1 MRTLYV
7 HVGPAKTGS
16 SAIQHVLQTHDDS
29 IVIYPKV
36 GLTKAGS
43 HHNLVR
49 SFYED
54 YSRGDAVRI
63 DREVLMK
70 DLASAVSK
78 SDRNVLISSEM
89 LPERPDLDQLI
100 NAITGLMGG
109 ESVAVELVVVC
120 RDQFGRASSAYNQK
134 VKDVAL
140 CERETPDAF
149 LRRFCKQYC
158 YAHFIRRL
166 RRLEHKVTAINY
178 HPSSTLVE
186 RFLRHVGFPDDKMPP
201 SELRNV
207 SLSPKG
213 LVATLAANN
222 VATNPADRE
231 RYFNVLRK
239 MPKFFAS
246 SVFIFGPEA
255 AAEAD
260 KVYELDRKFL
270 RNQFKIEFPRRE
282 TQAGECGLFLDEK
295 DMNDIRA
302 ATESLGAE
310 GAAILEFAGKFL
322 RR

>member
-49 SFYED
+49 SFYQD
-54 YSRGDAVRI
+54 YNRGDAVRI
-63 DREVLMK
+63 DRDTLMK
-70 DLASAVSK
+70 DIAAAVGK

-89 LPERPDLDQLI
+89 LPERPDIDQLI
-100 NAITGLMGG
+100 NAVVGLMGG
-109 ESVAVELVVVC
+109 EVNVELLVVC
-120 RDQFGRASSAYNQK
+120 RDQFSRASSAYNQK
-134 VKDVAL
+134 VKDVVL

-149 LRRFCKQYC
+149 LRRSCKQYC

-178 HPSSTLVE
+178 HPSTTLVG
-186 RFLRHVGFPDDKMPP
+186 RFLQHVGFPDDKIPP

-222 VATNPADRE
+222 VAETPADRE
-231 RYFNVLRK
+231 RYFNELRK
-239 MPKFFAS
+239 MPKFFAT

-260 KVYELDRKFL
+260 KIYELDRKFL
-270 RNQFKIEFPRRE
+270 RNQFKIEFPPRDVN
-282 TQAGECGLFLDEK
+282 AGKLGLFLAEPDI
-295 DMNDIRA
+295 MDIRA
-302 ATESLGAE
+302 VTASLGAE
-310 GAAILEFAGKFL
+310 GAAIQDFAGQFL
-322 RR
+322 RS